1 MKFSAILGVWI
12 LTFSW
17 GWGEEPTPTDSKGGA
32 AQDALKIGRGLA
44 FEGYAAE
51 EQGAWRVAADKYTEA
66 LEKVPD
72 LAWIRLRR
80 GFCLEKLGDRDAA
93 RADFEKAISLPIA
106 QNSSEDAIN
115 DLQSLISLRSKS
127 GPIESF
133 RDPKAAVVLAAKLVS
148 RERTTAHVLLEAACL
163 AEAQDFLRAQNVLTA
178 RIQEVTDGAEKNQ
191 LMEALENFRRQSEFG
206 PALEGMELE
215 KEGRFVDA
223 IDRYTLVLDHLP
235 ETAWVLVRRAY
246 CLAKTGD
253 SAGAKADL
261 RRAMKVPESQRKP
274 TDRIMLAWVKA
285 TCPFREF
292 RDGAGAVSLARKVV
306 ADEPLIQNFSILA
319 SGYAEMGDYSRAQE
333 TLMLALS
340 RNPSKEE
347 ARQLQSKLD
356 QFREKRPDVGEWV
369 PRAEAVKGS

>member
-1 MKFSAILGVWI
+1 MRLSAIFGLWVF
-12 LTFSW
+12 TFGH
-17 GWGEEPTPTDSKGGA
+17 GWGAEPNPTDLKGLPA
-32 AQDALKIGRGLA
+32 EDALKIGRGLA

-51 EQGAWRVAADKYTEA
+51 EQGAWRAAVDKYTEA
-66 LEKVPD
+66 LEKAPD

-80 GFCLEKLGDRDAA
+80 GFCLVKLEDRDAA
-93 RADFEKAISLPIA
+93 RADFEKAVSQPIA
-106 QNSSEDAIN
+106 QNSPEDAIN
-115 DLQSLISLRSKS
+115 DLQSLISLRSKG

-133 RDPKAAVVLAAKLVS
+133 RDPKAAVVLAGKLVA

-191 LMEALENFRRQSEFG
+191 LNEALENFRRQSEFG

-253 SAGAKADL
+253 PAGAKADL
-261 RRAMKVPESQRKP
+261 RRAMKVPEAQRKP
-274 TDRIMLAWVKA
+274 TDRIMLAWAKA

-340 RNPSKEE
+340 KNPTKEE

-356 QFREKRPDVGEWV
+356 QFREKRPDIGEWV
-369 PRAEAVKGS
+369 PRAEAAQGS